1 MGSPPPTGLKKAVL
15 NFRSVNSIVIPAA
28 KTDKDNNNNTAVI
41 HIDHTNKGILSL
53 PMCFNLIVLIVTIK
67 FIAPVNDDFTISDN
81 PVNIA
86 RSTPG
91 PGCTITEDKEDI

>member
-1 MGSPPPTGLKKAVL
+1 MVLK
-15 NFRSVNSIVIPAA
+15 FRSVNSIVIPAA
-28 KTDKDNNNNTAVI
+28 KTGKDNNNNTPI

-53 PMCFNLIVLIVTIK
+53 PMCFNLIVLMVTIK
-67 FIAPVNDDFTISDN
+67 FIAPVNDDFTISNN

-91 PGCTITEDKEDI
+91 PGCTITEDKVDI